1 MSGSELKQREIQEEG
16 MRRRR
21 EGETR
26 RERERGLSRE
36 YQVWLEYDGDE
47 KTNLGKD

>member
-26 RERERGLSRE
+26 RERERDRIEQRVPG
-36 YQVWLEYDGDE
+36 VVGI
-47 KTNLGKD
+47 